1 MLAVFC
7 HAIHFIFSLE
17 ERILF
22 KLNPLVV
29 SLIAAQG
36 MMFPVIQ
43 SHAAVIQPFN
53 PIKNDNKVGVFCV
66 CNGSTQALTGL
77 PQFAPGTS
85 GAVSTTLGQL
95 QTEGRIFSDTLTGR
109 ERLALG
115 EQNYDILISDVPNAL
130 YTHYSVYDSAALSNL
145 APISLDQAV
154 TDFEDVADRQYLNA
168 RVASVSNGTI
178 NVQLG
183 ENGASTTDNGW
194 DMAAKQSRL
203 FTASGKGNMNWEGDN
218 RVTFTAIQAPY
229 GARSAY
235 SNDTLVNYSG
245 AFNVTTKDGL
255 VTQFNVTNLSELQRY
270 NDWLIA
276 QLQVANLDPAT
287 YNSEFDKAF
296 SFTRGSV
303 VWALNLREPDDEVL
317 QPVGERVVLSADG
330 KNATATVKAGK
341 TLEVANANGG
351 AMRADNGATAIVN
364 GKLASSGGNLTDN
377 TALMLTNGSKGSN
390 NGVINGG
397 FFNNAD
403 GSGVDSS
410 TLGNSAATVAAR
422 ASRFTNNG
430 VINHAIGAG
439 ESSAIALYDSSA
451 VNNGII
457 NLGIDAVNGAG
468 NSAGVRLNGAS
479 SSFTNNGTIYLGR
492 SPQNS
497 ASDATHDVA
506 INQSGGTR
514 GTSQLLDSSVV
525 NNGHIVIGSLV
536 QNASAMQV
544 EAAPEAVTLNNG
556 VIDINGRA
564 QFKPAEN
571 IGLNVIDSGSG
582 GSVGNAG
589 VINLNGDN
597 STGIKVTA
605 TAGHSAHA
613 WSSGAINVTG
623 RADDSNGTRNT
634 AVWVKG
640 EQGGA
645 ASADLSGPITLS
657 GEAAIGI
664 RAEGNATVNVAQSA
678 VPLSGG
684 GQYQINFLTIGPDAK
699 INLPGNGS
707 YGVSSWYSTIFRNV
721 DGADFDGRGM
731 TLTPDASFST
741 GVFGSGAGT
750 GVNTHGA
757 TLNVGLYSTG
767 LVVEGGAH
775 GTIDAATR
783 VNLTSLNSLAAL
795 VDGNKHDLT
804 GYITNG
810 LPFPFSDTRLTN
822 HADISGSD
830 DRQMGFI
837 AQNQAQLINTGN
849 IRLDGNDTNGIQSLW
864 GANVTNSGDISVSN
878 AGNALY
884 AQGYAFVG
892 GPAATINNSG
902 TLNVTAGNAADYAP
916 THGIMGV
923 GDNVLI
929 NQNGTINLYGSNAV
943 GVELFGGAGL
953 TLGEN
958 SRVVFHDANQVGY
971 QSTDATSFITGNGGS
986 TDVSTAGST
995 LYRLGAGSVFNTLQ
1009 AADITLSGANG
1020 TGISLDGVGTTL
1032 LDSDRYTVTGS
1043 GATAVRASNGASGL
1057 VNNAIDLRGDNSVA
1071 VATDSGGAR
1080 LYVNAPINGSG
1091 NQATAFSIGNG
1102 SSVGNY
1108 GDVEMRGSNNIG
1120 AHLYYGGY
1128 LENRGLMHVTDGVG
1142 VDVSNGYGQYTQATG
1157 QLHVD
1162 GGIAAFRVRDGG
1174 VLNIVGDGDGYYYY
1188 PSTIW
1193 ANGNT
1198 DAVLLDRGAT
1208 GFSAENTNLS
1218 AGSGNALNNRA
1229 EISNISLNTVRLETN
1244 GGNAIRSATSFD
1256 PNGSAYINV
1265 SGGTGYFFAN
1275 EDGSATSNDLYIG
1288 PNYYMFISGDSTGV
1302 RANTTG
1308 KVISAGTIAIYDL
1321 NGGSA
1326 IVTNNAS
1333 EVINRGNI
1341 ASNSRVSPVIDLRG
1355 GQTLFI
1361 NEGNISTAF
1370 PETVIVAG
1378 GATNDRI
1385 ALLSGSVVGDIDSG
1399 NGNDTLQVSGGTL
1412 KGSLTMGTGSNQA
1425 LVEKVSLANTRH
1437 ITTQNG
1443 AGSTLNFNAITARGG
1458 SFSADDLSKG
1468 TNLGGGW
1475 STINFYDTQWTL
1487 TDNLK
1492 LAHSTVNIGSGS
1504 TLFAGNGVNPLLSG
1518 ASDGSLVVNNAGTL
1532 DLTNGSGVAG
1542 NTLTVDGDLNAAGGR
1557 VKLNTQLASA
1567 GRSDRLLV
1575 SGNSSG
1581 TTLLDVT
1588 PAAGSAAILT
1598 RDQGIELAQVSG
1610 SANANSFALSNG
1622 YVAGGPYQYGL
1633 YSSNSGTAWNYQL
1646 ASNFVTDAAGNAL
1659 RPALT
1664 PQMPSYIS
1672 APVGLTYYNMA
1683 VMDDLHKRLGELRQG
1698 DGGGEMFIRYLGS
1711 NLTYKSNRDVSEYG
1725 YDFDLDY
1732 NAVQLGGNLIN
1743 VVGANDNLRAG
1754 VAYTRGNARIRPQA
1768 VEGYSSTSFDNDT
1781 LSLYGTWL
1789 RDSGWYLD
1797 GALSF
1802 DWHRGDTDIARQKA
1816 VGKLKG
1822 NGWGASLET
1831 GYPWQLANGVRIEP
1845 QAQLMYTQLKL
1856 DDVVDGDNTRISWG
1870 DYDQTLGR
1878 VGVRVDRTWLDQA
1891 GQQYTPYLRTS
1902 YTRGW
1907 GGTASTRASANGSAE
1922 SVSFDSGKF
1931 GQMWDVGIGGT
1942 ATLKSDVSLYAEAD
1956 YRQEIDGNGSK
1967 GWRYNAGVR
1976 WQF

>member
-1 MLAVFC
+1 M
-7 HAIHFIFSLE
+7 
-17 ERILF
+17 LF
-22 KLNPLVV
+22 KLNPLVI

-43 SHAAVIQPFN
+43 THAAVIQPFN
-53 PIKNDNKVGVFCV
+53 PVNNDNKVGVFCV

-77 PQFAPGTS
+77 PQFEPGKS
-85 GAVSTTLGQL
+85 GAVATTLGQL
-95 QTEGRIFSDTLTGR
+95 QDQGRLFSDTLTGR
-109 ERLALG
+109 ERLSLG

-130 YTHYSVYDSAALSNL
+130 YTHYSVYNSAALSNL
-145 APISLDQAV
+145 APIGLDQPV
-154 TDFEDVADRQYLNA
+154 TDYEDVGDRQYINA

-183 ENGASTTDNGW
+183 EDGAFTPENSW
-194 DMAAKQSRL
+194 EMAAKQSRL
-203 FTASGKGNMNWEGDN
+203 FTAIGQGNMNWDGDN
-218 RVTFTAIQAPY
+218 RVTFSAVQAPY
-229 GARSAY
+229 GARAAF
-235 SNDTLVNYSG
+235 SNDELVNYSG
-245 AFNVTTKDGL
+245 AFSVTTKDGA
-255 VTQFNVTNLSELQRY
+255 VTQFNVTNLGDLQSY
-270 NDWLIA
+270 NDWLIT

-296 SFTRGSV
+296 SFTSGSV
-303 VWALNLREPDDEVL
+303 VWALSLRDPDDDVL

-330 KNATATVKAGK
+330 KNATATIKTGK
-341 TLEVANANGG
+341 TLEVLNANGG
-351 AMRADNGATAIVN
+351 AMRADNGATAIIN
-364 GKLASSGGNLTDN
+364 GKLASSGGTLTDN
-377 TALMLTNGSKGSN
+377 TALVLTNGSKGLN
-390 NGVINGG
+390 NGVINSG
-397 FFNNAD
+397 FLDYYFD
-403 GSGVDSS
+403 ISGMGS
-410 TLGNSAATVAAR
+410 SAAAVEAR
-422 ASRFTNNG
+422 NSRFTNDG
-430 VINHAIGAG
+430 VINHAINAAG
-439 ESSAIALYDSSA
+439 DSSAIALYDSSA
-451 VNNGII
+451 VNSGII
-457 NLGIDAVNGAG
+457 NLGVDDVVISTGS
-468 NSAGVRLNGAS
+468 SAGVRLGGTS
-479 SSFTNNGTIYLGR
+479 SNFINNGTLYIGR
-492 SPQNS
+492 TPQNS
-497 ASDATHDVA
+497 ATDATNNVT
-506 INQSGGTR
+506 IYQSGGTR
-514 GTSQLLDSSVV
+514 GTSQLFDSSVV
-525 NNGHIVIGSLV
+525 NNGNIVIGSLV
-536 QNASAMQV
+536 ENASAMLV
-544 EAAPEAVTLNNG
+544 EAAPNATTLNNG

-564 QFKPAEN
+564 HFKPLEN
-571 IGLNVIDSGSG
+571 IGINVIDSGSG

-589 VINLNGDN
+589 IINLNGDN

-605 TAGHSAHA
+605 TAGNSAHA
-613 WSSGAINVTG
+613 WSTGAINVTG
-623 RADDSNGTRNT
+623 QADDSNGTRNT
-634 AVWVKG
+634 AVWVNG
-640 EQGGA
+640 EAGGA
-645 ASADLSGPITLS
+645 ASADLSGAINLS
-657 GEAAIGI
+657 GNAAIGI

-678 VPLSGG
+678 VPISSGG
-684 GQYQINFLTIGPDAK
+684 IYQINFLTIGPDAK
-699 INLPGNGS
+699 INLPQNGS
-707 YGVSSWYSTIFRNV
+707 YGTSSLYSTLFRNV

-741 GVFGSGAGT
+741 GVFGSGLGT
-750 GVNTHGA
+750 DVNTNGA
-757 TLNVGLYSTG
+757 TLNIGGYSTG
-767 LVVEGGAH
+767 LVVEGGAQ

-783 VNLTSLNSLAAL
+783 VNLTGTNSLAAL

-810 LPFPFSDTRLTN
+810 IPFPFSNTTLTN
-822 HADISGSD
+822 HADISGIN

-849 IRLDGNDTNGIQSLW
+849 IRLDGNETNGLQALS
-864 GANVTNSGDISVSN
+864 GANVTNSGEISVSN

-884 AQGYAFVG
+884 VQGYNSVAD
-892 GPAATINNSG
+892 PASIITNSG

-916 THGIMGV
+916 THGILGV
-923 GDNVLI
+923 GDNVQI

-943 GVELFGGAGL
+943 GVELSGGGGL

-958 SRVVFHDANQVGY
+958 SRVVFNDANQVGY
-971 QSTDATSFITGNGGS
+971 QTSDAPSFITANGGS
-986 TDVSTAGST
+986 TDVSTEGST

-1009 AADITLSGANG
+1009 AADITLSGANT
-1020 TGISLDGVGTTL
+1020 TGISLTGYGSL
-1032 LDSDRYTVTGS
+1032 LATDHYIVTGS
-1043 GATAVRASNGASGL
+1043 GATAVRVSDSATGL
-1057 VNNAIDLRGDNSVA
+1057 VNNAIELRGDNSVA
-1071 VATDSGGAR
+1071 AATDNGGAQ

-1091 NQATAFSIGNG
+1091 GNATAFSIGNG
-1102 SSVGNY
+1102 SSIANY
-1108 GDVEMRGSNNIG
+1108 GDVEMGGSNNIG
-1120 AHLYYGGY
+1120 ARLYYGGY
-1128 LENRGLMHVTDGVG
+1128 LVNRGLMHVTDGVG
-1142 VDVSNGYGQYTQATG
+1142 VDVSNGYGQYTQAAG

-1174 VLNIVGDGDGYYYY
+1174 VLSIVGDGDGYYNY

-1193 ANGNT
+1193 ASGNT
-1198 DAVLLDRGAT
+1198 DAVLLDHGAT

-1218 AGSGNALNNRA
+1218 AGRGNALNNRA
-1229 EISNISLNTVRLETN
+1229 EISNISLDTVRLETS

-1265 SGGTGYFFAN
+1265 SGGTGYLFAN

-1341 ASNSRVSPVIDLRG
+1341 VSNSQVSPVIDLRG

-1361 NEGNISTAF
+1361 NEGNIATAF

-1378 GATNDRI
+1378 GATNDQI

-1412 KGSLTMGTGSNQA
+1412 KGSVTMGTGSNQA
-1425 LVEKVSLANTRH
+1425 LVEKVSLADTRH

-1468 TNLGGGW
+1468 TNVGGGW

-1492 LAHSTVNIGSGS
+1492 LAHSTVNIGTGS
-1504 TLFAGNGVNPLLSG
+1504 TLFAGDGVNPLLSG

-1532 DLTNGSGVAG
+1532 DLTNGSGAAG

-1557 VKLNTQLASA
+1557 VKLNTQLVNGGS
-1567 GRSDRLLV
+1567 SDRLLV

-1588 PAAGSAAILT
+1588 PTAGSAAILT
-1598 RDQGIELAQVSG
+1598 REQGIELAQVSG
-1610 SANANSFALSNG
+1610 TANANSFALSNG

-1633 YSSNSGTAWNYQL
+1633 YGSNSGTAWNYQL
-1646 ASNFVTDAAGNAL
+1646 ASNFITDAAGNAL

-1672 APVGLTYYNMA
+1672 APVGLAYYNMA

-1698 DGGGEMFIRYLGS
+1698 DGNGGGEMFIRYLGS
-1711 NLTYKSNRDVSEYG
+1711 NLTYKSNRDSNQYG

-1743 VVGANDNLRAG
+1743 VAGASDSLRAG

-1768 VEGYSSTSFDNDT
+1768 VDGYSSTSFDNDT

-1856 DDVVDGDNTRISWG
+1856 DDVVDRDNTRISWG

-1891 GQQYTPYLRTS
+1891 GQQYTPYLRSS

-1907 GGTASTRASANGSAE
+1907 GGTASTRASANGSVD

-1931 GQMWDVGIGGT
+1931 GQMWDVGVGGT